1 MGRREPRFPAGPSGR
16 RVRLNAR
23 VATVDLQVAA
33 SVEAACRGN
42 LPGLRRVA
50 RDGVAE
56 LAPSPATLTLRLVDD
71 DEIRELN
78 RRYRDL
84 DEPTDVLSFPGETT
98 PEGRHLGDVA
108 ISVETA
114 LARAGAA
121 GLGRELQVLALHGIL
136 HCLGHDH
143 ETDDGEMEALE
154 TRLRAR
160 LLGPPEVPGAGA
172 ANLPEGSAPR
182 PAPARSG
189 ARAPGRAGTVA
200 LVGRPN
206 AGKSTLMNRMLG
218 EKLAIVSDK
227 PQTTRH
233 RLIGILSTE
242 RGQMVFHDTPGL
254 HRPLHRLNRRMV
266 HAASA
271 ALKEADVVCL
281 LRDAAA
287 PFGRGDAYALDLV
300 VAAAAERARPML
312 CLLNKIDLVAK
323 PRLLPE
329 IERYAGRG
337 VFEDIVPVS
346 ALTGDGVDEVLELL
360 WRRLPRGAPRHDPE
374 LLTVHTERFLVAE
387 MIREKVLEQTRD
399 ELPFTTAVV
408 IEAWEDGETRT
419 DLLASVLVDRDSHK
433 GIVVG
438 RGGKRIKEIG
448 TAARRDLERF
458 LERRVYLE
466 LRVRAAPGWREDAAV
481 LSRLESG

>member
-1 MGRREPRFPAGPSGR
+1 M
-16 RVRLNAR
+16 
-23 VATVDLQVAA
+23 ATIDLQVAA
-33 SVEAACRGN
+33 PVEARCRTC
-42 LPGLRRVA
+42 LPGLRAVA
-50 RDGVAE
+50 DEAVAE
-56 LAPSPATLTLRLVDD
+56 LAPAAATFTLRLVDD
-71 DEIRELN
+71 EEMRELN
-78 RRYRDL
+78 RRYRQVDRA
-84 DEPTDVLSFPGETT
+84 TDVLSFPGEET
-98 PEGRHLGDVA
+98 PEGRHLGDVV

-114 LARAGAA
+114 GAGN
-121 GLGRELQVLALHGIL
+121 GSSLERELKVLTLHGIL
-136 HCLGHDH
+136 HCLGYDH
-143 ETDDGEMEALE
+143 ETDDGEMEATE

-160 LLGPPEVPGAGA
+160 FLEPSEVQ
-172 ANLPEGSAPR
+172 ESR
-182 PAPARSG
+182 RS
-189 ARAPGRAGTVA
+189 GTVA

-281 LRDAAA
+281 LRDAAT

-300 VAAAAERARPML
+300 AAAAERGRSMF
-312 CLLNKIDLVAK
+312 CLLNKIDLIAK

-329 IERYAGRG
+329 IERYAGRA
-337 VFEDIVPVS
+337 VFQEIVPVS
-346 ALTGDGVDEVLELL
+346 ALTGDGVDELLELL
-360 WRRLPRGAPRHDPE
+360 WSHLPPGEPRHDPE

-408 IEAWEDGETRT
+408 IEDWEDGEKRT
-419 DLLASVLVDRDSHK
+419 DLLASILVDRESHK

-448 TAARRDLERF
+448 TAAREDLQKF

-466 LRVRAAPGWREDAAV
+466 LRVRTEPGWREDAAV
-481 LSRLESG
+481 LSRLETG

>member
-1 MGRREPRFPAGPSGR
+1 M
-16 RVRLNAR
+16 
-23 VATVDLQVAA
+23 ATIDLQVAA
-33 SVEAACRGN
+33 SVEARCREC
-42 LPGLRRVA
+42 LPGLRAVA
-50 RDGVAE
+50 DEALAE
-56 LAPSPATLTLRLVDD
+56 LAPVPATFTLRLVDD
-71 DEIRELN
+71 EEMRELN
-78 RRYRDL
+78 RRYRQL
-84 DEPTDVLSFPGETT
+84 DRATDVLSFPGEET
-98 PEGRHLGDVA
+98 PEGRHLGDVV

-114 LARAGAA
+114 GAG
-121 GLGRELQVLALHGIL
+121 GGRSLERELKVLTLHGVL
-136 HCLGHDH
+136 HCLGYDH
-143 ETDDGEMEALE
+143 ETDDGEMVAME

-160 LLGPPEVPGAGA
+160 FLGPSEVQ
-172 ANLPEGSAPR
+172 GSA
-182 PAPARSG
+182 
-189 ARAPGRAGTVA
+189 RAGTVA

-266 HAASA
+266 HAAAA

-281 LRDAAA
+281 LRDAAT

-300 VAAAAERARPML
+300 AAAAERGRSMF
-312 CLLNKIDLVAK
+312 CLLNKIDLIAK

-329 IERYAGRG
+329 IERYAGRS
-337 VFEDIVPVS
+337 VFEEIVPVS
-346 ALTGDGVDEVLELL
+346 ALTGDGVDELLELL
-360 WRRLPRGAPRHDPE
+360 WSHLPPGEPRHDPE

-408 IEAWEDGETRT
+408 IEDWEDGEKRT
-419 DLLASVLVDRDSHK
+419 DLLASILVDRESHK

-448 TAARRDLERF
+448 TAAREDLQKF

-466 LRVRAAPGWREDAAV
+466 LRVRTEPGWREDAAV
-481 LSRLESG
+481 LSRLETG

>member
-1 MGRREPRFPAGPSGR
+1 M
-16 RVRLNAR
+16 
-23 VATVDLQVAA
+23 ATIDLQVAA
-33 SVEAACRGN
+33 SVEARCREC
-42 LPGLRRVA
+42 LPGLRAVA
-50 RDGVAE
+50 DEALAE
-56 LAPSPATLTLRLVDD
+56 LAPVPATFTLRLVDD
-71 DEIRELN
+71 EEMRELN
-78 RRYRDL
+78 RRYRQL
-84 DEPTDVLSFPGETT
+84 DRATDVLSFPGEET
-98 PEGRHLGDVA
+98 PEGRHLGDVV

-114 LARAGAA
+114 GAG
-121 GLGRELQVLALHGIL
+121 GGRSLERELKVLTLHGVL
-136 HCLGHDH
+136 HCLGYDH
-143 ETDDGEMEALE
+143 ETDDGEMVAME

-160 LLGPPEVPGAGA
+160 FLGPSEVQ
-172 ANLPEGSAPR
+172 GSA
-182 PAPARSG
+182 
-189 ARAPGRAGTVA
+189 RAGTVA

-266 HAASA
+266 HAAAA

-281 LRDAAA
+281 LRDAAT

-300 VAAAAERARPML
+300 AAAAERGRSMF
-312 CLLNKIDLVAK
+312 CLLNKIDLIAK

-329 IERYAGRG
+329 IERYAGRS
-337 VFEDIVPVS
+337 VFEEIVPVS
-346 ALTGDGVDEVLELL
+346 ALTGDGVDELLELL
-360 WRRLPRGAPRHDPE
+360 WSHLPPGEPRHDPE

-408 IEAWEDGETRT
+408 IEDWEDGEKRT
-419 DLLASVLVDRDSHK
+419 DLLASILVDRESHK

-448 TAARRDLERF
+448 TAARQDLQKF

-466 LRVRAAPGWREDAAV
+466 LRVRTEPGWREDAAV
-481 LSRLESG
+481 LSRLETG

>member
-1 MGRREPRFPAGPSGR
+1 M
-16 RVRLNAR
+16 
-23 VATVDLQVAA
+23 ATIDLQVAA
-33 SVEAACRGN
+33 AVEGRCREC
-42 LPGLRRVA
+42 LPGLRAVA
-50 RDGVAE
+50 LKVVAE
-56 LAPSPATLTLRLVDD
+56 LAPAPATLTLRLVDD
-71 DEIRELN
+71 AEIRELN
-78 RRYRDL
+78 RKYRQIDSA
-84 DEPTDVLSFPGETT
+84 TDVLSFPGEET
-98 PEGRHLGDVA
+98 PEGRHLGDVV

-114 LARAGAA
+114 AARGDAH
-121 GLGRELQVLALHGIL
+121 LERELKVLALHGIL
-136 HCLGHDH
+136 HCLGYDH
-143 ETDDGEMEALE
+143 ETDSGEMEALE
-154 TRLRAR
+154 ARLRAR
-160 LLGPPEVPGAGA
+160 FLGASE
-172 ANLPEGSAPR
+172 
-182 PAPARSG
+182 
-189 ARAPGRAGTVA
+189 APGTRAGTVA

-266 HAASA
+266 HAAAA

-281 LRDAAA
+281 LRDAAT

-300 VAAAAERARPML
+300 VAAAEERGSPMF

-329 IERYAGRG
+329 IERYAGRD
-337 VFEDIVPVS
+337 VFEEIVPVS

-360 WRRLPRGAPRHDPE
+360 WRHLPSGAPRHDPE

-387 MIREKVLEQTRD
+387 LIREKVLEQTRD

-408 IEAWEDGETRT
+408 IEAWEDGEERT
-419 DLLASVLVDRDSHK
+419 DLLAGILVDRESHK

-438 RGGKRIKEIG
+438 RRGKRIKEIG
-448 TAARRDLERF
+448 TAARRDLQEF
-458 LERRVYLE
+458 LGRRVYLE
-466 LRVRAAPGWREDAAV
+466 LRVRTAPGWREDAAV
-481 LSRLESG
+481 LSRLETG

>member
-1 MGRREPRFPAGPSGR
+1 M
-16 RVRLNAR
+16 
-23 VATVDLQVAA
+23 ATIDLQVAA
-33 SVEAACRGN
+33 AVEARCREC
-42 LPGLRRVA
+42 LPGLRAAAGEV
-50 RDGVAE
+50 VAE
-56 LAPSPATLTLRLVDD
+56 LAPAPATLTLRLVDD
-71 DEIRELN
+71 AEIRELN
-78 RRYRDL
+78 RSYRQIDSA
-84 DEPTDVLSFPGETT
+84 TDVLSFPGEET
-98 PEGRHLGDVA
+98 PEGRHLGDIV

-114 LARAGAA
+114 AAA
-121 GLGRELQVLALHGIL
+121 GDASLEDELKVLALHGIL

-143 ETDDGEMEALE
+143 ETDSGEMEALE
-154 TRLRAR
+154 VRLRDR
-160 LLGPPEVPGAGA
+160 FLGPSEVRGT
-172 ANLPEGSAPR
+172 R
-182 PAPARSG
+182 K
-189 ARAPGRAGTVA
+189 AGTVA

-266 HAASA
+266 HAAAA
-271 ALKEADVVCL
+271 ALREADVVCL
-281 LRDAAA
+281 LRDAAT

-300 VAAAAERARPML
+300 GAAAERGMPML
-312 CLLNKIDLVAK
+312 CLLNKIDLISK

-329 IERYAGRG
+329 IERYAGRA
-337 VFEDIVPVS
+337 VFEEIVPVS
-346 ALTGDGVDEVLELL
+346 ALTGDGVDELLELL
-360 WRRLPRGAPRHDPE
+360 WRHLPPGEPRHDPE

-387 MIREKVLEQTRD
+387 LIREKVLEQTRD

-408 IEAWEDGETRT
+408 IEAWEDGEKRT
-419 DLLASVLVDRDSHK
+419 DLLAHILVDRESHK

-448 TAARRDLERF
+448 TAARRDLEAF

-466 LRVRAAPGWREDAAV
+466 LRVRTEPGWREDAAV
-481 LSRLESG
+481 LSRLETG

>member
-1 MGRREPRFPAGPSGR
+1 M
-16 RVRLNAR
+16 
-23 VATVDLQVAA
+23 ATIDLQVAA
-33 SVEAACRGN
+33 GVEAECRDC
-42 LPGLRRVA
+42 LPGLSGMA
-50 RDGVAE
+50 RQLLAE
-56 LAPSPATLTLRLVDD
+56 LAADAVTFNLRLVADG
-71 DEIRELN
+71 EMRELN
-78 RRYRDL
+78 RRYRKIDAA
-84 DEPTDVLSFPGETT
+84 TDVLSFPGEDT
-98 PEGRHLGDVA
+98 PEGRHLGDVV

-114 LARAGAA
+114 ASRDGTPLE
-121 GLGRELQVLALHGIL
+121 RELKVLTLHGIL
-136 HCLGHDH
+136 HCLGYDH

-154 TRLRAR
+154 ARLRAR
-160 LLGPPEVPGAGA
+160 FLAPSEVPG
-172 ANLPEGSAPR
+172 
-182 PAPARSG
+182 SG
-189 ARAPGRAGTVA
+189 RVAGTVA

-281 LRDAAA
+281 LRDAAT

-300 VAAAAERARPML
+300 AAAAAERRRPML

-323 PRLLPE
+323 PKLLPE
-329 IERYAGRG
+329 IQRYAERG
-337 VFEDIVPVS
+337 VFEEIVPVS
-346 ALTGDGVDEVLELL
+346 ALTGDGVDGVAELL
-360 WRRLPRGAPRHDPE
+360 WRRLPSGEPQHDPQ

-387 MIREKVLEQTRD
+387 LIREKVLEQTRD

-408 IEAWEDGETRT
+408 IEAWEEGERRT
-419 DLLASVLVDRDSHK
+419 DLLAGILVDRESHK

-438 RGGKRIKEIG
+438 RGGRRIKEIG
-448 TAARRDLERF
+448 TAARRDLEDF

-466 LRVRAAPGWREDAAV
+466 LRVRTKPGWREDAAV
-481 LSRLESG
+481 LSRLETG

>member
-1 MGRREPRFPAGPSGR
+1 MASI
-16 RVRLNAR
+16 
-23 VATVDLQVAA
+23 DLQVAA
-33 SVEAACRGN
+33 AVEARSREC
-42 LPGLRRVA
+42 LPGLRAAAGDV
-50 RDGVAE
+50 VAE
-56 LAPSPATLTLRLVDD
+56 LAPAAATFTLRLVDD
-71 DEIRELN
+71 GEMRELN
-78 RRYRDL
+78 RRYRQVDRA
-84 DEPTDVLSFPGETT
+84 TDVLSFPGEET
-98 PEGRHLGDVA
+98 PEGRHLGDVV

-114 LARAGAA
+114 ASRDGAT
-121 GLGRELQVLALHGIL
+121 LERELKVLALHGIL
-136 HCLGHDH
+136 HCLGYDH

-154 TRLRAR
+154 SRLRTR
-160 LLGPPEVPGAGA
+160 FPGPREVPAT
-172 ANLPEGSAPR
+172 SK
-182 PAPARSG
+182 
-189 ARAPGRAGTVA
+189 AGTVA

-242 RGQMVFHDTPGL
+242 RGQMEFHDTPGL

-266 HAASA
+266 HAAAA

-281 LRDAAA
+281 LRDAAT

-300 VAAAAERARPML
+300 AAAAAEGRGRPMF

-329 IERYAGRG
+329 IERYAGRD
-337 VFEDIVPVS
+337 VFEEIVPVS
-346 ALTGDGVDEVLELL
+346 ALTGDGVDEALELL
-360 WRRLPRGAPRHDPE
+360 WRHLPSGEPRHDPE

-387 MIREKVLEQTRD
+387 SIREKVLEQTRD

-408 IEAWEDGETRT
+408 IEAWEDGEERT
-419 DLLASVLVDRDSHK
+419 DLLASILVDRESHK

-438 RGGKRIKEIG
+438 RGGRRIKEIG
-448 TAARRDLERF
+448 TAARRDLQEF

-466 LRVRAAPGWREDAAV
+466 LRVRTAPGWREDAAV
-481 LSRLESG
+481 LSRLETG

>member
-1 MGRREPRFPAGPSGR
+1 M
-16 RVRLNAR
+16 
-23 VATVDLQVAA
+23 ATIDLQVADPVKA
-33 SVEAACRGN
+33 RCREC
-42 LPGLRRVA
+42 LPGLRAVA
-50 RDGVAE
+50 DEAVAE
-56 LAPSPATLTLRLVDD
+56 LAPAPATFTLRLVDD
-71 DEIRELN
+71 EEMRELN
-78 RRYRDL
+78 RRYRQL
-84 DEPTDVLSFPGETT
+84 DRATDVLSFPGEET
-98 PEGRHLGDVA
+98 PEGRHLGDVV

-114 LARAGAA
+114 AA
-121 GLGRELQVLALHGIL
+121 GGGSSLERELKVLTLHGIL
-136 HCLGHDH
+136 HCLGYDH
-143 ETDDGEMEALE
+143 ETDGGEMEAME

-160 LLGPPEVPGAGA
+160 FLEPSQVPEAQ
-172 ANLPEGSAPR
+172 
-182 PAPARSG
+182 RS
-189 ARAPGRAGTVA
+189 GTVA

-266 HAASA
+266 HAAAA

-281 LRDAAA
+281 LRDAAT
-287 PFGRGDAYALDLV
+287 PFGRGDACALDL
-300 VAAAAERARPML
+300 VAAAAEGRGRPIF
-312 CLLNKIDLVAK
+312 CLLNKIDLIAK

-337 VFEDIVPVS
+337 VFEEIVPVS
-346 ALTGDGVDEVLELL
+346 ALTGDGVDELLELL
-360 WRRLPRGAPRHDPE
+360 WRHLPPGKPRHDPE

-408 IEAWEDGETRT
+408 IEAWEDGEKRT
-419 DLLASVLVDRDSHK
+419 DLLASILVDRESHK

-448 TAARRDLERF
+448 TAARRDLQEF

-466 LRVRAAPGWREDAAV
+466 LRVRAEPGWREDAAV
-481 LSRLESG
+481 LSRLETG

>member
-1 MGRREPRFPAGPSGR
+1 MVPCGFCPAAPGAGRLATDEA
-16 RVRLNAR
+16 
-23 VATVDLQVAA
+23 VATIDLQVAA
-33 SVEAACRGN
+33 AVEARCREC
-42 LPGLRRVA
+42 LPGLRAVA
-50 RDGVAE
+50 REVVAE
-56 LAPSPATLTLRLVDD
+56 LAPAAATLTLRLVDD
-71 DEIRELN
+71 AEIRELN
-78 RRYRDL
+78 RDYRQIDSA
-84 DEPTDVLSFPGETT
+84 TDVLSFPGEET
-98 PEGRHLGDVA
+98 PEGRHLGDIV

-114 LARAGAA
+114 AVRGD
-121 GLGRELQVLALHGIL
+121 GLLERELKVLALHGIL

-154 TRLRAR
+154 ARLRERFLA
-160 LLGPPEVPGAGA
+160 
-172 ANLPEGSAPR
+172 S
-182 PAPARSG
+182 SG
-189 ARAPGRAGTVA
+189 VQESGRAGTVA

-233 RLIGILSTE
+233 RLTGILSTE
-242 RGQMVFHDTPGL
+242 RGQIVFHDTPGL

-266 HAASA
+266 HAAAA

-281 LRDAAA
+281 LRDAAT

-300 VAAAAERARPML
+300 AAAAAERRRPML
-312 CLLNKIDLVAK
+312 CLLNKIDLISK

-329 IERYAGRG
+329 IERYAGRAL
-337 VFEDIVPVS
+337 FEEIVPVS

-360 WRRLPRGAPRHDPE
+360 WRHLPPGEPRHDPE

-387 MIREKVLEQTRD
+387 LIREKVLEQTRD

-408 IEAWEDGETRT
+408 IEVWEDGDRRI
-419 DLLASVLVDRDSHK
+419 DLLAHILVDRESHK

-448 TAARRDLERF
+448 TAARLDLEEF
-458 LERRVYLE
+458 LGRRVYLE
-466 LRVRAAPGWREDAAV
+466 LRVRTEPGWREDAAV
-481 LSRLESG
+481 LSRLETG

>member
-1 MGRREPRFPAGPSGR
+1 M
-16 RVRLNAR
+16 
-23 VATVDLQVAA
+23 ATIDLQVADPVKA
-33 SVEAACRGN
+33 RCREC
-42 LPGLRRVA
+42 LPGLRAVA
-50 RDGVAE
+50 DEAVAE
-56 LAPSPATLTLRLVDD
+56 LAPAPATFTLRLVDD
-71 DEIRELN
+71 EEMRELN
-78 RRYRDL
+78 RRYRQL
-84 DEPTDVLSFPGETT
+84 DRATDVLSFPGEET
-98 PEGRHLGDVA
+98 PEGRHLGDVV

-114 LARAGAA
+114 AA
-121 GLGRELQVLALHGIL
+121 GGGSSLERELKVLTLHGIL
-136 HCLGHDH
+136 HCLGYDH
-143 ETDDGEMEALE
+143 ETDGGEMEAME

-160 LLGPPEVPGAGA
+160 FLEPSEVPEAQ
-172 ANLPEGSAPR
+172 
-182 PAPARSG
+182 RS
-189 ARAPGRAGTVA
+189 GTVA

-266 HAASA
+266 HAAAA

-300 VAAAAERARPML
+300 AAAAERGRPMF
-312 CLLNKIDLVAK
+312 CLLNKIDLIAK

-337 VFEDIVPVS
+337 VFEEIVPVS
-346 ALTGDGVDEVLELL
+346 ALSGDGVDELLELL
-360 WRRLPRGAPRHDPE
+360 WSHLPSGEPRHDPE

-408 IEAWEDGETRT
+408 IEAWEDGPERT
-419 DLLASVLVDRDSHK
+419 DLLASILVDRESHK

-448 TAARRDLERF
+448 TAARRDLQEF

-466 LRVRAAPGWREDAAV
+466 LRVRAEPGWREDAAV
-481 LSRLESG
+481 LSRLETG

>member
-1 MGRREPRFPAGPSGR
+1 MASI
-16 RVRLNAR
+16 
-23 VATVDLQVAA
+23 DLQVAA
-33 SVEAACRGN
+33 PVEARCREC
-42 LPGLRRVA
+42 LPGLRAVA
-50 RDGVAE
+50 RETVAE
-56 LAPSPATLTLRLVDD
+56 LAPAAATFTLRLVDD
-71 DEIRELN
+71 EEMRELS
-78 RRYRDL
+78 RRYRQL
-84 DEPTDVLSFPGETT
+84 DRATDVLSFPGEET
-98 PEGRHLGDVA
+98 PEGRHLGDVV

-114 LARAGAA
+114 ASRDGAT
-121 GLGRELQVLALHGIL
+121 LERELKVLALHGIL
-136 HCLGHDH
+136 HCLGYDH

-154 TRLRAR
+154 SRLRTR
-160 LLGPPEVPGAGA
+160 FLGACEVPAT
-172 ANLPEGSAPR
+172 R
-182 PAPARSG
+182 K
-189 ARAPGRAGTVA
+189 AGTVA

-266 HAASA
+266 HAAAA

-281 LRDAAA
+281 LRDAAT

-300 VAAAAERARPML
+300 AAAAAEGRGRPMF

-329 IERYAGRG
+329 IERYAGRD
-337 VFEDIVPVS
+337 VFEEIVPVS
-346 ALTGDGVDEVLELL
+346 ALTGDGVEEVLELL
-360 WRRLPRGAPRHDPE
+360 WRHLPSGEPRHDPE

-387 MIREKVLEQTRD
+387 LIREKVLEQTRD

-408 IEAWEDGETRT
+408 IEAWEDGEERT
-419 DLLASVLVDRDSHK
+419 DLLASILVDRESHK

-438 RGGKRIKEIG
+438 RRGKRIKEIG
-448 TAARRDLERF
+448 TAARRDLQEF
-458 LERRVYLE
+458 LGRRVYLE
-466 LRVRAAPGWREDAAV
+466 LRVRTAPGWREDAAV
-481 LSRLESG
+481 LSRLEAG

>member
-1 MGRREPRFPAGPSGR
+1 M
-16 RVRLNAR
+16 
-23 VATVDLQVAA
+23 VASIDLQVAA
-33 SVEAACRGN
+33 AVEARCREC
-42 LPGLRRVA
+42 LPGLRAAAGEV
-50 RDGVAE
+50 VAE
-56 LAPSPATLTLRLVDD
+56 LAPAPATLTLRLVDD
-71 DEIRELN
+71 AEIRELN
-78 RRYRDL
+78 RDYRQIDSA
-84 DEPTDVLSFPGETT
+84 TDVLSFPGEET
-98 PEGRHLGDVA
+98 PEGRHLGDIV

-114 LARAGAA
+114 ATRGDASLEH
-121 GLGRELQVLALHGIL
+121 ELKVLALHGIL
-136 HCLGHDH
+136 HCLGYDH
-143 ETDDGEMEALE
+143 ETDSGEMEALE
-154 TRLRAR
+154 ARLRDR
-160 LLGPPEVPGAGA
+160 LLRPPEVPA
-172 ANLPEGSAPR
+172 AR
-182 PAPARSG
+182 K
-189 ARAPGRAGTVA
+189 AGTVA

-266 HAASA
+266 HAAAA
-271 ALKEADVVCL
+271 ALREADVVCL
-281 LRDAAA
+281 LRDAAT

-300 VAAAAERARPML
+300 GAAAERGMPML
-312 CLLNKIDLVAK
+312 CLLNKIDLISK

-329 IERYAGRG
+329 IERYAGRA
-337 VFEDIVPVS
+337 VFEEIVPVS
-346 ALTGDGVDEVLELL
+346 ALTGDGVDELLELL
-360 WRRLPRGAPRHDPE
+360 WRHLPPGEPRHDPE

-387 MIREKVLEQTRD
+387 LIREKVLEQTRD

-408 IEAWEDGETRT
+408 IEAWEDGERRT
-419 DLLASVLVDRDSHK
+419 DLLAHILVDRESHK

-448 TAARRDLERF
+448 TAARRDLEAF

-466 LRVRAAPGWREDAAV
+466 LRVRTEPGWREDAAV
-481 LSRLESG
+481 LSRLETG

>member
-1 MGRREPRFPAGPSGR
+1 M
-16 RVRLNAR
+16 
-23 VATVDLQVAA
+23 ATIDLQVAA
-33 SVEAACRGN
+33 AVEARCREG
-42 LPGLRRVA
+42 LPGLRAVA
-50 RDGVAE
+50 REVVGE
-56 LAPSPATLTLRLVDD
+56 LAPAPATLTLRLVDD
-71 DEIRELN
+71 AEIRELN
-78 RRYRDL
+78 RDYRQIDSA
-84 DEPTDVLSFPGETT
+84 TDVLSFPGGET
-98 PEGRHLGDVA
+98 PEGRHLGDIV

-114 LARAGAA
+114 TRGDEPLE
-121 GLGRELQVLALHGIL
+121 RELKVLALHGIL
-136 HCLGHDH
+136 HCLGYDH

-154 TRLRAR
+154 ARLRAR
-160 LLGPPEVPGAGA
+160 FLRTSEFQ
-172 ANLPEGSAPR
+172 APR
-182 PAPARSG
+182 
-189 ARAPGRAGTVA
+189 RAGTVA

-266 HAASA
+266 HAAAA

-281 LRDAAA
+281 LRDAAT

-300 VAAAAERARPML
+300 AAAAAERSRPML
-312 CLLNKIDLVAK
+312 CLLNKIDLVSK

-329 IERYAGRG
+329 IERYAGRSL
-337 VFEDIVPVS
+337 FEEIVPVS

-360 WRRLPRGAPRHDPE
+360 WRHLPPGEPRHDPE

-387 MIREKVLEQTRD
+387 LIREKLLEQTRD

-408 IEAWEDGETRT
+408 IEAWEDGEERT
-419 DLLASVLVDRDSHK
+419 DLLASILVDRDSHK

-448 TAARRDLERF
+448 TAARRDLEEF
-458 LERRVYLE
+458 LGRRVYLE
-466 LRVRAAPGWREDAAV
+466 LRVRTEPGWREDAAV

>member
-1 MGRREPRFPAGPSGR
+1 M
-16 RVRLNAR
+16 
-23 VATVDLQVAA
+23 
-33 SVEAACRGN
+33 EAACRGN

-154 TRLRAR
+154 SRLRAR
-160 LLGPPEVPGAGA
+160 LLGPGEVP
-172 ANLPEGSAPR
+172 
-182 PAPARSG
+182 
-189 ARAPGRAGTVA
+189 APGRAGTVA

-300 VAAAAERARPML
+300 AAAAAERARPML

-329 IERYAGRG
+329 IERYADRG
-337 VFEDIVPVS
+337 VFEEIVPVS
-346 ALTGDGVDEVLELL
+346 ALTGDGVEEVLELL
-360 WRRLPRGAPRHDPE
+360 WRRLPAGAPRHDPE

-419 DLLASVLVDRDSHK
+419 DLLASVLVDRESHK